1 MSADALRAIRDR
13 MDRGWS
19 QGAHARDVF
28 GEQVPLGSDEAVS
41 WTLCGAF
48 ALAGKDG
55 IPMGD
60 LPAALWALTE
70 VTGMES
76 IDGWNNEAA
85 RTKDEVL
92 DALDEAI
99 VRVEG
104 GDAV

>member
-1 MSADALRAIRDR
+1 
-13 MDRGWS
+13 
-19 QGAHARDVF
+19 
-28 GEQVPLGSDEAVS
+28 
-41 WTLCGAF
+41 
-48 ALAGKDG
+48 
-55 IPMGD
+55 MGD